1 MIKRLERTLRG
12 FLSLEAFNFVVVSSF
27 VLRISKLGIHMHF
40 MPEDEG
46 YAEKLWPDGYKAVIK
61 SRLREVIA
69 AALRAEDTL
78 QNVYAQQYADRF
90 PDMDRFKER
99 IIEMLV
105 IGAEKG
111 GDEAFDDMVTAFLY
125 ELPLP
130 EPRVYARYLLLPRLP
145 EDISRQLMQQVID
158 EYGQD
163 EVFIH
168 AFQVG
173 YRDLYEN
180 FEQFLNA
187 SAKLAAV
194 GTVNGMDDMLT
205 AIYRAFATG
214 GPLPPARRNPKRV
227 KNWFVPKG
235 SKIRDVPL
243 TRRAKRKRRQAN
255 HNAKNSDLR

>member
-1 MIKRLERTLRG
+1 
-12 FLSLEAFNFVVVSSF
+12 
-27 VLRISKLGIHMHF
+27 MHF

-46 YAEKLWPDGYKAVIK
+46 YEEKLWPDGYKAVIK

-69 AALRAEDTL
+69 AALRSEDTL
-78 QNVYAQQYADRF
+78 QHVYEQQYADRF
-90 PDMDRFKER
+90 PDVVRFRER
-99 IIEMLV
+99 ITEMLI

-111 GDEAFDDMVTAFLY
+111 GDEAFDDIVTAFLY

-130 EPRVYARYLLLPRLP
+130 EPRVYARYLLFPKLP
-145 EDISRQLMQQVID
+145 EDVSRQLMQQVID

-168 AFQVG
+168 AFKVG
-173 YRDLYEN
+173 YCDLYVD
-180 FEQFLNA
+180 FEQFLYA
-187 SAKLAAV
+187 SAELAAV
-194 GTVNGMDDMLT
+194 GVVNGVDDMLT

-243 TRRAKRKRRQAN
+243 SRRAKQKRRQASN
-255 HNAKNSDLR
+255 HAENSDLR